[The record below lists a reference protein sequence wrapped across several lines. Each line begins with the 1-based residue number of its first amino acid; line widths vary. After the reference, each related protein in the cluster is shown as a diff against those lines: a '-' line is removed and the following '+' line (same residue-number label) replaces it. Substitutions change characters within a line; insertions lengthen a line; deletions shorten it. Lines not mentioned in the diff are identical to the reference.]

1 MTSRVFGLLAL
12 GLVLWLG
19 SGCYSTQEGNL
30 KAGVPFAKDSIV
42 SRYELPY
49 QRVYEA
55 AKGVLTK
62 NGVLTNDDQVTHV
75 LKGVV
80 DNRTVWIKLEDG
92 GPGIIQVTIQA
103 RTKGG
108 APDVGLASD
117 LDKGLYGLLITR

>member
-1 MTSRVFGLLAL
+1 MFGLLAL
-12 GLVLWLG
+12 AQVLWLG
-19 SGCYSTQEGNL
+19 VGCYSTQEGGL
-30 KAGVPFAKDSIV
+30 KAGLPFASDSIV
-42 SRYELPY
+42 SRYELPR

-80 DNRTVWIKLEDG
+80 DARTVWIKLEES
-92 GPGIIQVTIQA
+92 GPGITQVTIQA

-108 APDVGLASD
+108 GPDVGLASD